1 MASTRPYDPADLA
14 KKVGTTFRMAVGLTG
29 LVALVVGI
37 LILVWPVKSFV
48 AVAVFMAIYAVIVGL
63 VYAAMTF
70 AVREKSGWWRLG
82 HIVLAIVFVAA
93 GVAAFSN
100 LAATAAFLAVFLGVM
115 IGVMWVVDGFVSL
128 SLLSDVTS
136 KGWTIAYAL
145 LSIAAGI
152 VLFISPVWGVAIL
165 WWVVGISLV
174 VLGVTQIVRAATF
187 GRRSRNELS

>member
-1 MASTRPYDPADLA
+1 MASTPRYDPANLA
-14 KKVGTTFRMAVGLTG
+14 TKVGTTFRMAVGLTG
-29 LVALVVGI
+29 LVALVIGI
-37 LILVWPVKSFV
+37 LILVWPIKSFV

-128 SLLSDVTS
+128 SLLNDVTS

-187 GRRSRNELS
+187 GRRRGTIDS